1 MWGMAMKK
9 LSKFILIVTACGFI
23 VSCKAPE
30 NPGNDPEV
38 PGTPTPEEIIQSV
51 AGLWIG
57 TTTSSSDFSRKV
69 TSITGVITENNRIKL
84 IEAGVGDQFSGKVIS
99 QGSQVV
105 AGMAWFDAV
114 SDGGK
119 KRSDMTLIMN
129 SAVQKESISGTYSSE
144 EDSGEF
150 LLNYN
155 PAYDRPSSLNQISG
169 SWSNKDESIKID
181 LASGF
186 NGQGLAGC
194 SYTGSVGVIN
204 PAVNSYNLNVDVSGC
219 TDDSLSGKYY
229 GVAWMEDAINEN
241 DTLKYSIVNSNG
253 SSSLS
258 SQLTRTVVGE
268 TPSIA
273 GVWRGTITSNS
284 GKVTSVATG
293 IVAEN
298 GLMQLTTSD
307 GDVIA
312 GNMSVDVG
320 NSISAAAKF
329 YKADRSSPFEM
340 TLSGVVTEKSLL
352 EGTYIKTDS
361 SDTAGHFSLVYD
373 AVYENISKQG
383 LVAGNWS
390 EQFESILLN
399 SVGALNGTNTET
411 GCTLLGSIGLLNPNF
426 NAYNVNITTSNC
438 QASALNGAYAGL
450 ASLSDESGD
459 GSFDTLI
466 YIINNDTQYLT
477 KIFTKT
483 SNLASI
489 TGVWRGT
496 FTNNVGKSVFYKALI
511 SEDNEIKFLADTESF
526 PFDQGSDIISGS
538 AIVHTKDSMVASV
551 IEIPANNNP
560 NEILDIILNGVVI
573 EEDSLSGT
581 FEKRD
586 RFNALVEFGNFSFK
600 YDEVYVIPEVNFFV
614 INDTEWNVEKFDNNG
629 SSFFTQSLDLSDSF
643 VLTSDRTTVVTV
655 ENYIDKLIPASE
667 VGELSNP
674 YTVILDVA
682 LPVAPDDTVE
692 TVTTVSTSSS
702 GSEVSKVTIFATTTK
717 VKVTTTRYEADDAG
731 VVGGVATVLETST
744 TVTTTTTHV
753 DSNNCRYLG
762 NYDVVDPRINM
773 WNLYMVVSGCDT
785 QQVRDS
791 NGNNLGVTYNLNG
804 TYTGLAT
811 LEEQFSIVN
820 HPHDHFNFMTFGMV
834 DVTGTKTIN
843 NRLTMQFFGH

>member
-1 MWGMAMKK
+1 MKK
-9 LSKFILIVTACGFI
+9 ISKFIFILVIGMFLVAC
-23 VSCKAPE
+23 K
-30 NPGNDPEV
+30 
-38 PGTPTPEEIIQSV
+38 TPEDFADGGTEPSVPLERGRQSES
-51 AGLWIG
+51 GLWIG
-57 TTTSSSDFSRKV
+57 TMTSVTKKVSSIS
-69 TSITGVITENNRIKL
+69 GVITENKRIKL
-84 IEAGVGDQFSGKVIS
+84 ISAGGVEQFSGNVIA
-99 QGSQVV
+99 QGDAAS
-105 AGMAWFDAV
+105 GEMTEFYAV
-114 SDGGK
+114 SAGAK
-119 KRSDMTLIMN
+119 KKTDMNFSLESI
-129 SAVQKESISGTYSSE
+129 VEKESISGTYASGL
-144 EDSGEF
+144 DSGDF
-150 LLNYN
+150 LLSYN
-155 PAYDRPSSLNQISG
+155 PAYDRASSLSTVSG
-169 SWSNKDESIKID
+169 AWSSKNENIKID
-181 LASGF
+181 LANGF
-186 NGQGLAGC
+186 NGQGVSGC
-194 SYTGSVGVIN
+194 SYVGSVAVID
-204 PAVNSYNLNVDVSGC
+204 PLFNSYNLNVVVSGC
-219 TDDSLSGKYY
+219 TDEALSGDYY
-229 GVAWMEDAINEN
+229 GVAWLEDAINEN
-241 DTLKYSIVNSNG
+241 DTLKYSIVKSD
-253 SSSLS
+253 SSASLS
-258 SQLTRTVVGE
+258 SQMTRTVVGE
-268 TPSIA
+268 TPSVSGI
-273 GVWRGTITSNS
+273 WRGTITSNS

-312 GNMSVDVG
+312 GSIGVDVG
-320 NSISAAAKF
+320 DSIFAAAKF
-329 YKADRSSPFEM
+329 YKADRSAPFEM
-340 TLSGVVTEKSLL
+340 TLSGVVTEKNLL
-352 EGTYIKTDS
+352 EGTYVKTDP

-373 AVYENISKQG
+373 SAYESTSKQG

-399 SVGALNGTNTET
+399 SIGALNGTNTET
-411 GCTLLGSIGLLNPNF
+411 GCTLSGSIGLLNPNF

-438 QASALNGAYAGL
+438 QASTLNGAYAGL

-466 YIINNDTQYLT
+466 YIVNNSTQYLT

-496 FTNNVGKSVFYKALI
+496 FTNNIGKSIFYKALI

-538 AIVHTKDSMVASV
+538 AIVHTKDSMVANV
-551 IEIPANNNP
+551 VEIPANNNP
-560 NEILDIILNGVVI
+560 NAILDIILNGVVI

-586 RFNALVEFGNFSFK
+586 RFNTLVEFGNFSFK

-614 INDTEWNVEKFDNNG
+614 INDTEWDIEKFDNNG
-629 SSFFTQSLDLSDSF
+629 SSFFAQSLDLSDSF

-655 ENYIDKLIPASE
+655 ENYVNRLLPGSE
-667 VGELSNP
+667 VGEDSNP
-674 YTVILDVA
+674 YEITNTG
-682 LPVAPDDTVE
+682 LPVVPDDTVE

-702 GSEVSKVTIFATTTK
+702 GSVPNKVTVSAVTTK
-717 VKVTTTRYEADDAG
+717 VRVTTTTYDFNEDEPPEVEG
-731 VVGGVATVLETST
+731 VVTVLETST

-773 WNLYMVVSGCDT
+773 WNLYMVVSGCNT

-811 LEEQFSIVN
+811 LEEQFGIEN
-820 HPHDHFNFMTFGMV
+820 HPHDHFNFMTFGMI
-834 DVTGTKTIN
+834 DVTETKTIN
-843 NRLTMQFFGH
+843 NRLTLQFFGH